1 MRRAVLIAGH
11 VLVVTAFAVGLYL
24 VFFGGGEPGGPE
36 VSLDGG
42 GATDSRG
49 IERAKDGARPG
60 APVVGS
66 PAAAPQA
73 TAPLASTSGAPGAE
87 DVGSGDPPQ
96 DAPLEIGPPDAQY
109 TSSAELL
116 SMRLATAEP

>member
-42 GATDSRG
+42 GATDSRAV
-49 IERAKDGARPG
+49 EDARDGARPG
-60 APVVGS
+60 GRAGR
-66 PAAAPQA
+66 PAATPQA
-73 TAPLASTSGAPGAE
+73 TAQIGPTSGALGVE